1 MIGGVTRKLEAAA
14 SDVETLRAYLR
25 EIAKAPRL
33 APDEEH
39 DLAHRVQA
47 HQDEDAL
54 RRLVESNLRFVV
66 HYAKRY
72 RGLGVSFLDLIHE
85 GNLGLM
91 EAARRFD
98 PSRNVK
104 FITYAVWWVRQA
116 IMHALSD
123 QVRVFSLPQKLSGV
137 AARFGRDVS
146 ALAAQLDHAPT
157 TSEIAAD
164 LDISE
169 ADVDAL
175 LQISG
180 DDMSLSD
187 RIGDDG
193 HELGDTIEQDVVPAV
208 EGELLHAAFLDELRN
223 VLSELEPREQEVV
236 RLRYGLDDGEPLT
249 LQEIGD
255 RMKLSRERIRQIES
269 RAKEKIRRSKKAHEL
284 LSYLN

>member
-14 SDVETLRAYLR
+14 SDGETLRAYLR

-33 APDEEH
+33 TVEEERA
-39 DLAHRVQA
+39 LASRIQDN
-47 HQDEDAL
+47 QDEKAL
-54 RRLVESNLRFVV
+54 GRLVESNLRFVV
-66 HYAKRY
+66 SYAKRY

-123 QVRVFSLPQKLSGV
+123 QARAFSLPPKLSGV

-146 ALAAQLDHAPT
+146 ALAQQLDHAPT

-169 ADVDAL
+169 SDVDAL

-180 DDMSLSD
+180 DDLSLSD
-187 RIGDDG
+187 RIGSDG
-193 HELGDTIEQDVVPAV
+193 HELGDTIEQDVVPPV
-208 EGELLHAAFLDELRN
+208 EGELLHEAFLDELRH
-223 VLSELEPREQEVV
+223 VLSELDEREQEVV

-255 RMKLSRERIRQIES
+255 RMKLSRERIRQIEA

>member
-1 MIGGVTRKLEAAA
+1 VTRKLEAAA
-14 SDVETLRAYLR
+14 SDAETLRAYLR

-33 APDEEH
+33 TQDDERE
-39 DLAHRVQA
+39 LAHRIQDD
-47 HQDEDAL
+47 QDEDAL

-123 QVRVFSLPQKLSGV
+123 QARVFSLPTKLSGV

-169 ADVDAL
+169 SDVDAL

-187 RIGDDG
+187 RIGSDG
-193 HELGDTIEQDVVPAV
+193 HELGETIEQDVVPAV
-208 EGELLHAAFLDELRN
+208 EVELLHQAFLDELRN
-223 VLSELEPREQEVV
+223 VLSELDPREQEVV
-236 RLRYGLDDGEPLT
+236 RLRYGLDDREPLT

-255 RMKLSRERIRQIES
+255 KMGLSRERIRQIES
-269 RAKEKIRRSKKAHEL
+269 RAKEKIRRSTKAHEL